1 MGTHSNRVGATRAR
15 TGDGNQPN
23 VGQLP
28 LVRTLEGPPTT
39 AYGSPAPRSRA
50 AGHRASGGSRRRPA
64 GGRRRRGGGDTGGR
78 RRTAVALGVLAALT
92 AAGVTWNSFSPSQA
106 TPGGSG
112 GVAAAQP
119 DALDVP
125 LPTGVPSSAPGSAPG
140 SASAT
145 PGKAAP
151 GSAAPSAPASAA
163 PTTAAPTP
171 SASPATSAPAVA
183 PPPAPASTSAHPS
196 PSPTATPSGD
206 FAQQVIDLVNIQRA
220 QNGCGPVTANAKL
233 QQAAQGQSDDMAAR
247 NFFDHT
253 NPDGAGPQQRI
264 DATGYKWSTWGE
276 NIAMGQPTPAAVM
289 DSWMNSPG
297 HRANIL
303 NCAFKELGVGV
314 HMGPGGPWWTQDFGA
329 PA

>member
-1 MGTHSNRVGATRAR
+1 MGTHSNRAGASRAQ
-15 TGDGNQPN
+15 TGDGEQPN

-28 LVRTLEGPPTT
+28 LVHTLEAPPTT
-39 AYGSPAPRSRA
+39 AHGSPAPRSRA
-50 AGHRASGGSRRRPA
+50 AGHRAGGGSRRRPA
-64 GGRRRRGGGDTGGR
+64 GGRRRRGGTGGR

-92 AAGVTWNSFSPSQA
+92 AAGVTWNSLSPGQA
-106 TPGGSG
+106 TPVDASG
-112 GVAAAQP
+112 AAAAQP
-119 DALDVP
+119 DTLAAQLPAGAPTAPPGVASPSATTPVP
-125 LPTGVPSSAPGSAPG
+125 HAPG
-140 SASAT
+140 ASPVTT
-145 PGKAAP
+145 P
-151 GSAAPSAPASAA
+151 
-163 PTTAAPTP
+163 TAAHTPT
-171 SASPATSAPAVA
+171 ASPATSAPAPVLA
-183 PPPAPASTSAHPS
+183 PPPVHASTSAHPS
-196 PSPTATPSGD
+196 PTPTATPSGD
-206 FAQQVIDLVNIQRA
+206 YAQQVLALVNIQRA

-264 DATGYKWSTWGE
+264 DATGYQWSTWGE
-276 NIAMGQPTPAAVM
+276 NIAMGQPTPASVM

-314 HMGPGGPWWTQDFGA
+314 HLGPGGPWWTQDFGA